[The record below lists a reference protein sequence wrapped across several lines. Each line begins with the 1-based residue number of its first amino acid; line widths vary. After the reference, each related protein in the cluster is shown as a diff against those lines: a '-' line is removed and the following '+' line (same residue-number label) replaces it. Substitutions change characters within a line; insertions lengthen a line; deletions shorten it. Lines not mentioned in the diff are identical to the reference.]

1 MPLTVKILTPD
12 KAMTPMDADHVTIPG
27 LEGEAGIR
35 VGHAPYVSALKNG
48 TVFIKSVDQANVIL
62 AVRGGVAQVYENT
75 VTILTESVMDPNQIS
90 ESDLLKRLEGLLV
103 TTFDDPID
111 EIKAKAEAQWIAT
124 ELKVAGKQ
132 VPDLGKF
139 A

>member
-1 MPLTVKILTPD
+1 MPLTVQILTPD
-12 KAMTPMDADHVTIPG
+12 KALPPVQADHVTIPG
-27 LEGEAGIR
+27 AEGEAGIR
-35 VGHAPYVSALKNG
+35 VGHAPYVSLLKNG
-48 TVFIKSVDQANVIL
+48 KVFIKSANQANTIY
-62 AVRGGVAQVYENT
+62 AVRGGVAQVFQDK
-75 VTILTESVMDPNQIS
+75 VTILTEGVVDPNQVS
-90 ESDLLKRLEGLLV
+90 EADLLKRLQGLLAA
-103 TTFDDPID
+103 TYEDPID

>member
-1 MPLTVKILTPD
+1 MPLTVTILTPD
-12 KAMTPMDADHVTIPG
+12 KSMPAVQADHVTIPG
-27 LEGEAGIR
+27 AEGEAGIR
-35 VGHAPYVSALKNG
+35 VGHAPYVALLKNG
-48 TVFIKSVDQANVIL
+48 KVFIKSTEHADIIY
-62 AVRGGVAQVYENT
+62 AVRGGVAQVFEDK
-75 VTILTESVMDPNQIS
+75 VTILTEGVMDPNQVS
-90 ESDLLKRLEGLLV
+90 EADLLKRLQAILAA
-103 TTFDDPID
+103 TYDDPID

>member
-1 MPLTVKILTPD
+1 MPLTVRILTPD
-12 KAMTPMDADHVTIPG
+12 KALPEQEADHVTIPG
-27 LEGEAGIR
+27 AEGEAGIR
-35 VGHAPYVSALKNG
+35 VGHAPYVSALRNG
-48 TVFIKSVDQANVIL
+48 KVFIKSTDKANVIL
-62 AVRGGVAQVYENT
+62 AVRGGVAQVYQDK
-75 VTILTESVMDPNQIS
+75 VIILTEGVMDPNHVS
-90 ESDLLKRLEGLLV
+90 EADLLKRLQGLLSA
-103 TTFDDPID
+103 TYDDPID

>member
-1 MPLTVKILTPD
+1 MPLTVTILTPD
-12 KAMTPMDADHVTIPG
+12 KAMPAVQADHVTIPG
-27 LEGEAGIR
+27 AEGEAGIR
-35 VGHAPYVSALKNG
+35 VGHAPYVSLLKNG
-48 TVFIKSVDQANVIL
+48 KVFIKSTNQANIIY
-62 AVRGGVAQVYENT
+62 AVRGGVAQVFQDK
-75 VTILTESVMDPNQIS
+75 VTILTEGVMDPNQVS
-90 ESDLLKRLEGLLV
+90 EADLLKRLQGILGA
-103 TTFDDPID
+103 TYDDPID

>member
-1 MPLTVKILTPD
+1 MPLTVTILTPD
-12 KAMTPMDADHVTIPG
+12 KAMPAVQADHVTIPG
-27 LEGEAGIR
+27 AEGEAGIR
-35 VGHAPYVSALKNG
+35 VGHAPYVSLLKNG
-48 TVFIKSVDQANVIL
+48 KVFIKSTNQANIIY
-62 AVRGGVAQVYENT
+62 AVRGGVAQVYQDR
-75 VTILTESVMDPNQIS
+75 VTILTEGVMDPNQVS
-90 ESDLLKRLEGLLV
+90 EADLLKRLQGILG
-103 TTFDDPID
+103 TTYDDPID